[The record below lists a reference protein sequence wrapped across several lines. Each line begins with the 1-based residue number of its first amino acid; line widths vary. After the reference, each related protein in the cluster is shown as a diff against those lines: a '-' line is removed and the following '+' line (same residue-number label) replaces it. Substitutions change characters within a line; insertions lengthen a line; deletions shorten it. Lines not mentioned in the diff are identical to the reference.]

1 MVVNECT
8 GSRGGGEWAEW
19 GWMNE
24 WMNTILS
31 ASTTSNNPH
40 WTARLVLENG
50 SLPHSPAIYIL
61 FYSILT
67 RCSLDHLLPLYS
79 TFLCTLYSV
88 LSTLPCLLLLSPL
101 QITTDTSPRTLT
113 RMASG
118 PSVFLR
124 ANGNNHQSVDGPS
137 TLACRVSSEQW
148 AVRVRMRM
156 RWERVGKTRL
166 SWGWMDSRVMPC
178 LKKKTLALAER
189 E

>member
-1 MVVNECT
+1 
-8 GSRGGGEWAEW
+8 
-19 GWMNE
+19 MNE
-24 WMNTILS
+24 WITAILS

-67 RCSLDHLLPLYS
+67 RCSLDHLLFLS
-79 TFLCTLYSV
+79 TLLCTLYSL
-88 LSTLPCLLLLSPL
+88 LSTLPCLLRLSPL
-101 QITTDTSPRTLT
+101 QMTTDTSPRTLT

-148 AVRVRMRM
+148 AVRM